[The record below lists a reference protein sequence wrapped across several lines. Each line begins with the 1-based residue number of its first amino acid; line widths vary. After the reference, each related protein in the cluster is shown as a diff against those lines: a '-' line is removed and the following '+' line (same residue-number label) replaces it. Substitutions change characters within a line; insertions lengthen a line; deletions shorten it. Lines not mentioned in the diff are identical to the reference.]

1 MESEIQM
8 AYADG
13 DWQCA
18 IESHAG
24 TTTFVN
30 SICVKTDPG
39 QAAADV
45 AAAVAAAWGSN
56 DGISAILSSAVILDL
71 VTAQDL
77 TLAQASNTS
86 DFSGAANDN
95 GQSGSGRQGP
105 QCSLVC
111 TLLTGAGGRSGRG
124 RLFLGGVSTDYVDGG
139 REFYNDSG
147 GDLQAALDA
156 TLAILDGSGPTAAQW
171 ALNSRKNSLTES
183 LTSIRVNLQYIGT
196 QRRRAERFE

>member
-8 AYADG
+8 TYADG

-56 DGISAILSSAVILDL
+56 DGISAILSSACILDL

-105 QCSLVC
+105 QNSLVC
-111 TLLTGAGGRSGRG
+111 TLLTGAGGSDRCAVGAQ
-124 RLFLGGVSTDYVDGG
+124 LEEELDDGVAHVDQS
-139 REFYNDSG
+139 EP
-147 GDLQAALDA
+147 AVHWHPA
-156 TLAILDGSGPTAAQW
+156 TQ
-171 ALNSRKNSLTES
+171 SRAVRMT
-183 LTSIRVNLQYIGT
+183 RP
-196 QRRRAERFE
+196 AP